1 MIHGGEVNIDHGTIG
16 KLLVIKLRAVGDV
29 ILSTAAL
36 PNLRAA
42 FPEATIDFLVE
53 RSCREVIEGNA
64 SVDNLIVFSK
74 TGMNGARI
82 LLDLRRARYDMVV
95 DLFGNPRSAL
105 MTFASGARHR
115 VGYDFRGRSYAYN
128 ILVKPRGAEVHNVEF
143 NLDALRRIGV
153 PVVHTSPYFPLSE
166 GDREFAR
173 READTLGL
181 TKRLA
186 IGFNPGTNRPTE
198 RWPAEGFAELGALLA
213 GRFGARICVFWGP
226 GEKPVADAITRQI
239 GDAAAVAPRTSLK
252 QLGAMFERCS
262 LVVSNDSGPMHIAAA
277 LGLPTVGIFGPVNPL
292 LQGPYGEKTRYAR
305 KEGLPCLGC
314 NYDRT
319 CPIGNPCMTELEAEK
334 VADVVEDLIVRC
346 DLGKR
351 VVQ

>member
-1 MIHGGEVNIDHGTIG
+1 MDHGTIG

-29 ILSTAAL
+29 ILSTATL

-42 FPEATIDFLVE
+42 FPDATIDFLVE
-53 RSCREVIEGNA
+53 RSCRDVIEGNDQI
-64 SVDNLIVFSK
+64 DNVIVFSK
-74 TGMNGARI
+74 TGTNSARI
-82 LLDLRRARYDMVV
+82 LLDLRRARYDLVI

-153 PVVHTSPYFPLSE
+153 PVTTKSPYFPLTE
-166 GDREFAR
+166 VDRKFALL
-173 READTLGL
+173 EAGKLGL
-181 TKRLA
+181 TGRLA
-186 IGFNPGTNRPTE
+186 IGVNPGTNRPTE
-198 RWPAEGFAELGALLA
+198 RWPAERFAELGALLA
-213 GRFGARICVFWGP
+213 GRFDARIYVFWGP
-226 GEKPVADAITRQI
+226 GEKPLADAIAGKI
-239 GDAAAVAPRTSLK
+239 GDAAVVAPRTSLK

-262 LVVSNDSGPMHIAAA
+262 LVLSNDSGPMHIAAA
-277 LGLPTVGIFGPVNPL
+277 LGVPTVGIFGPVNPL
-292 LQGPYGEKTRYAR
+292 LQGPWGEKARYVR
-305 KEGLPCLGC
+305 KDGLPCLGC
-314 NYDRT
+314 NYDKT
-319 CPIGNPCMTELEAEK
+319 CPIGNPCMMELEAEK